1 MDSEPPNKEE
11 MSNEEEI
18 SYEEEQLQLLLLQES
33 EKQKI
38 EMDRELRE
46 AQEKEYQECVDKDT
60 PKCGELK
67 SFDEPS
73 LDEMRKVR
81 LARFS
86 IKTIKE

>member
-1 MDSEPPNKEE
+1 MESESPNK
-11 MSNEEEI
+11 EI

-46 AQEKEYQECVDKDT
+46 AQEKEYRDCVEKDMIDKD
-60 PKCGELK
+60 KYEALK
-67 SFDEPS
+67 LFEEPS
-73 LDEMRKVR
+73 LEEMRKVR
-81 LARFS
+81 LTRFS

>member
-60 PKCGELK
+60 PKCEGLK